1 MGSNYGGFLAGSL
14 LAHRQERL
22 LKCGVLL
29 APIVDWRLTGTSSR
43 VLCDVYCRLEAHR
56 YKFQGSLDVYY
67 ILKSHRYKLQG
78 SLDFYCRLEAH
89 RYKLQGSP

>member
-29 APIVDWRLTGTSSR
+29 APIVDWRLIGTSCRVLWTSTVDWRLTGTSCR
-43 VLCDVYCRLEAHR
+43 VLWTSVFFRLEAHR
-56 YKFQGSLDVYY
+56 YKWQGSL
-67 ILKSHRYKLQG
+67 
-78 SLDFYCRLEAH
+78 
-89 RYKLQGSP
+89 